1 VNWQEAFNIA
11 FSAAAFLGGYFVKT
25 LWEAI
30 KDVQAA
36 DRALTEKVAAIEVLV
51 AGSYVTRTE
60 YRDDLRN
67 INTVLERIESKLDG
81 KQDKESRR

>member
-1 VNWQEAFNIA
+1 MNWQDAFNIA
-11 FSAAAFLGGYFVKT
+11 VALAAFLGGYFVKT

-36 DRALTEKVAAIEVLV
+36 DLRLSEKVAAIEVLV

-67 INTVLERIESKLDG
+67 ISQLLERIETKLDG
-81 KQDKESRR
+81 KADKR

>member
-1 VNWQEAFNIA
+1 MNWQDAFNIA
-11 FSAAAFLGGYFVKT
+11 VALAAFLGGYFVKT

-36 DRALTEKVAAIEVLV
+36 DLRLSEKVASIEVLV

-60 YRDDLRN
+60 YRDDVRN
-67 INTVLERIESKLDG
+67 ISQLLERIETKLDG
-81 KQDKESRR
+81 KADKR

>member
-1 VNWQEAFNIA
+1 MNWQDAFNMAVAI
-11 FSAAAFLGGYFVKT
+11 AAFLGGYFVKT

-36 DRALTEKVAAIEVLV
+36 DLRLSEKVAAIEVLV

-60 YRDDLRN
+60 FRDDLRT
-67 INTVLERIESKLDG
+67 ISQLLERIETKLDG
-81 KQDKESRR
+81 KADKR

>member
-1 VNWQEAFNIA
+1 MNWQDAFNIA
-11 FSAAAFLGGYFVKT
+11 VALAAFLGGYFVKT

-30 KDVQAA
+30 KDMQAA
-36 DRALTEKVAAIEVLV
+36 DLRLFEKVAAIEVLV

-67 INTVLERIESKLDG
+67 ISQLLERIETKLDG
-81 KQDKESRR
+81 KADKR

>member
-11 FSAAAFLGGYFVKT
+11 FAAAAFLGGYFVKT

-36 DRALTEKVAAIEVLV
+36 DRALVEKVAAIEVLV
-51 AGSYVTRTE
+51 AGSYVTRSE
-60 YRDDLRN
+60 YRDDLRT
-67 INTVLERIESKLDG
+67 ITATLERIEQKLDS
-81 KQDKESRR
+81 KQDKETRR